1 MMTPHWQKRRRVM
14 PSNNRATAVPA
25 LKLPNVMMD
34 KGESVVQSNERKPF
48 LPSTD
53 SESFDPKYMTNFFSE
68 ENFKPASFAPA
79 SSREQVLRGIDRY
92 SSR

>member
-1 MMTPHWQKRRRVM
+1 MLTPHWQKRRRVM

-25 LKLPNVMMD
+25 LKLPNVMME
-34 KGESVVQSNERKPF
+34 KGESVLQSNERKLF
-48 LPSTD
+48 LLSAD

-68 ENFKPASFAPA
+68 ESFKRASYAPA
-79 SSREQVLRGIDRY
+79 SSQEQVLRGVDRY